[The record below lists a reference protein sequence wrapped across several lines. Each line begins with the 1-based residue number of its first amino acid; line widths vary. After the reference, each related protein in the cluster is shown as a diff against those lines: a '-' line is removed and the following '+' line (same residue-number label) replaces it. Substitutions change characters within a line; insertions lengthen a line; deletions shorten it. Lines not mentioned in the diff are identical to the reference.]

1 MELPFF
7 TFRPLESVVVLCAPA
22 GATARS
28 FERSLECRRE
38 PVRLRYAWAASRPC
52 LPVRGVFE
60 PGGCGGVCVL
70 GVAVC
75 VE

>member
-1 MELPFF
+1 MELPFS

-38 PVRLRYAWAASRPC
+38 PVRSRC
-52 LPVRGVFE
+52 
-60 PGGCGGVCVL
+60 
-70 GVAVC
+70 AVC
-75 VE
+75 MGCVAPVSARARRV